1 MYLQKNIEILNEKYN
16 KFGIS
21 FELNCQVIRIIEDI
35 PFCLN
40 NNPDLKEELKQ
51 KYNITFNQI
60 DKWHIGRNNVERLRK
75 KRIIFKTQR
84 PIKKLAGYL
93 LDYIN
98 QIEEVQLRESIFQL
112 LKNFWKFFYLP
123 AAMVH
128 HHNYPYGLFE
138 HTVETIQNALIIY
151 QGRENLELD
160 KDLIIAGALLH
171 DIGKIN
177 CYDINNETIVYTDI
191 GDKQGHIINGIKIVS
206 EHIKTKKLDQLIHI
220 IGSHHNFKEWGSPI
234 SPQSNEAYIIFIA
247 DLLSA
252 KLF

>member
-16 KFGIS
+16 KFGIR
-21 FELNCQVIRIIEDI
+21 FELNCHIIRIIEDT

-40 NNPDLKEELKQ
+40 NNPDLREELKQ
-51 KYNITFNQI
+51 KYSITFNQI
-60 DKWHIGRNNVERLRK
+60 DKWYIGRQNVERLRK
-75 KRIIFKTQR
+75 KRIAFNTQR
-84 PIKKLAGYL
+84 PIQKLAENL
-93 LDYIN
+93 LNYIN
-98 QIEEVQLRESIFQL
+98 QIEEAQLRHSIFQM
-112 LKNFWKFFYLP
+112 LKHYGEFFYLP
-123 AAMVH
+123 AARSY

-138 HTVETIQNALIIY
+138 HTVETIQNALLIY
-151 QGRENLELD
+151 QGRENIELA

-177 CYDINNETIVYTDI
+177 CYDINNEIIVLTEL
-191 GDKQGHIINGIKIVS
+191 GDTQGHIINGIKIVS
-206 EHIKTKKLDQLIHI
+206 EHIRSEKLDQIIHI
-220 IGSHHNFKEWGSPI
+220 ISSHHHFKEWGSPV